1 MITDILI
8 ERDAAVWTIRFNRPN
23 KRNALTH
30 AMYTALVDALAA
42 AAADPFVRV
51 VILSGA
57 GDCFTAGNDLQDF
70 LQTPPTSPES
80 PVVRFLRA
88 LVDFPK
94 PLLAAV
100 PGVAVGIGTT
110 LLLHCDLAWA
120 APNAR
125 FQLPFAQLAL
135 VPEGAASYLLPLA
148 VGAKQANAMLLAGE
162 ALDAEAAAKAG
173 LINAVIPA
181 DVLQQHA
188 REQAQKLADL
198 PPDALRQTKAL
209 LRAPHRAATETALL
223 TEVQAFGRQLQSAE
237 CRAAMQAFFQRP
249 ASAAATRRDAAPST
263 PRPQET
269 NRS

>member
-1 MITDILI
+1 MTTDILI

-70 LQTPPTSPES
+70 LQPPPTSPES

-100 PGVAVGIGTT
+100 PGVAVGIG
-110 LLLHCDLAWA
+110 
-120 APNAR
+120 R
-125 FQLPFAQLAL
+125 F
-135 VPEGAASYLLPLA
+135 
-148 VGAKQANAMLLAGE
+148 
-162 ALDAEAAAKAG
+162 
-173 LINAVIPA
+173 
-181 DVLQQHA
+181 
-188 REQAQKLADL
+188 
-198 PPDALRQTKAL
+198 
-209 LRAPHRAATETALL
+209 
-223 TEVQAFGRQLQSAE
+223 
-237 CRAAMQAFFQRP
+237 
-249 ASAAATRRDAAPST
+249 
-263 PRPQET
+263 
-269 NRS
+269 